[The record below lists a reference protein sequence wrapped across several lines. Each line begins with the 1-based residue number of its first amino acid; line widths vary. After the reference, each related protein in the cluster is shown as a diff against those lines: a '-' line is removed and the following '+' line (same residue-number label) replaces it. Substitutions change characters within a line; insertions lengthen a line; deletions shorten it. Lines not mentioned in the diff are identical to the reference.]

1 MATEQTAV
9 WTDEQYAAYA
19 LGMRTERELQ
29 EALARLAMEKHQA
42 IIAAQAARIEE
53 LEGTLD
59 QVATESDMIFDR
71 GAQRLARIKELEAEL
86 AAAQQRRWEP
96 VPDGEY
102 EGQHTNHTIIVDGE
116 WLTISEPYW
125 RLPDDEEPSFEEAT
139 LALPE
144 DYALCRRVQEEGAD
158 DDNA

>member
-1 MATEQTAV
+1 MTEQTAV

-42 IIAAQAARIEE
+42 EIAAQAARIEE

-86 AAAQQRRWEP
+86 AAAQQEAMP
-96 VPDGEY
+96 VPDGHLRVLLDFVETTLGDIM
-102 EGQHTNHTIIVDGE
+102 EVRKVRE
-116 WLTISEPYW
+116 WLAAQPKQG
-125 RLPDDEEPSFEEAT
+125 EE
-139 LALPE
+139 
-144 DYALCRRVQEEGAD
+144 
-158 DDNA
+158 